1 MNIIDKIYE
10 MREDEFVN
18 ISQKEKEE
26 ILKLVPN
33 YYSTSILEEFA
44 EYNPKLKQAY
54 DDFFISNNLVNSY
67 FNKKYYLA
75 GLKDGINILKFAK
88 EDEFN
93 DC

>member
-10 MREDEFVN
+10 MREDELVN
-18 ISQKEKEE
+18 ISQKGKEE

-33 YYSTSILEEFA
+33 YYSTSLLEEFA
-44 EYNPKLKQAY
+44 KDNPKLKQAY
-54 DDFFISNNLVNSY
+54 DDFLISNNLVNSY

-93 DC
+93 DY